1 MKKTLLTIAATVAI
15 TTSAQAE
22 INPKSG
28 LEQAVHDLACV
39 SSLSIQRDF
48 LFEYGQ
54 ARSTQMEYLTELQD
68 QYLIKYPIG
77 HQTMNSRNIDRLKAE
92 HFGNNVQLAQLWT
105 EANCI

>member
-1 MKKTLLTIAATVAI
+1 MKKTLLTIAATIAI

-48 LFEYGQ
+48 LFDVGQ
-54 ARSTQMEYLTELQD
+54 ARSDQMEQLTDLQD
-68 QYLIKYPIG
+68 QYLLKYPIG
-77 HQTMNSRNIDRLKAE
+77 HKTMNTRNIDTLKRD

-105 EANCI
+105 ESNCI